1 MENATDALLMAASV
15 LLLII
20 ALTVSI
26 SSFTSMKNQVDV
38 ILQQEEETDL
48 AIGEITNEDG
58 TTSYYYLNYVEG
70 AESVRTVAADT
81 VISTIRRIRK
91 EEYTV
96 IISGNCIANGENVN
110 SNLSEFES
118 GGIIKKLTTTQYYD
132 DEPLIEK
139 DTYIFE
145 LSIDRNYATYITNS
159 YIKKLYDVIK
169 DTTFKEYLGIYQ
181 YDLDVGD
188 ANNETYRIIT
198 FVAEDTTTT

>member
-48 AIGEITNEDG
+48 AIGEITNPDG

-81 VISTIRRIRK
+81 VISTIRRMMK

-96 IISGNCIANGENVN
+96 IISGDCIENGTGLNDFKEA
-110 SNLSEFES
+110 
-118 GGIIKKLTTTQYYD
+118 GIIKTLTTD
-132 DEPLIEK
+132 DQTHDGVTIIGQGT
-139 DTYIFE
+139 DIFE
-145 LSIDRNYATYITNS
+145 LSIDSNYATYITNS
-159 YIKKLYDVIK
+159 YIEKLYKAIK
-169 DTTFKEYLGIYQ
+169 GSTFKEYLGIWQ
-181 YDLDVGD
+181 DGSEVVSD
-188 ANNETYRIIT
+188 ANKETYRIIT
-198 FVAEDTTTT
+198 FVEV

>member
-48 AIGEITNEDG
+48 AIDEEGNYI
-58 TTSYYYLNYVEG
+58 NYVEG

-81 VISTIRRIRK
+81 VISTIRRMIK

-96 IISGNCIANGENVN
+96 IISGECIANGENVN
-110 SNLSEFES
+110 SNLSEFKSE
-118 GGIIKKLTTTQYYD
+118 GIIKRLTTTQEYD
-132 DEPLIEK
+132 GETLIGSG
-139 DTYIFE
+139 TYIFE
-145 LSIDRNYATYITNS
+145 LSTKSKYATYITNT
-159 YIKKLYDVIK
+159 YMQILYDEIK
-169 DTTFKEYLGIYQ
+169 GSTFKEYLGIWQ
-181 YDLDVGD
+181 DGSDLVSD
-188 ANNETYRIIT
+188 ANKETYRIIT
-198 FVAEDTTTT
+198 FVEVKDTTTTESE